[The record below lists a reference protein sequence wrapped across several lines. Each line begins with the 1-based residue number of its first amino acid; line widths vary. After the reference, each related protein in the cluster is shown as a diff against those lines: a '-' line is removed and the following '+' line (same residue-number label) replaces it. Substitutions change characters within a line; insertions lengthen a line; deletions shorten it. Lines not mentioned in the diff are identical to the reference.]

1 MLPGSVWTERVDDDR
16 MNVHCNSTL
25 ETWYLMSPLQLDPG
39 DVVLDDDRMNVH
51 CNSTLETWYFTS
63 PLQVHP
69 GDVVLH
75 ESTASPP

>member
-1 MLPGSVWTERVDDDR
+1 
-16 MNVHCNSTL
+16 
-25 ETWYLMSPLQLDPG
+25 LMSPLQLDPG